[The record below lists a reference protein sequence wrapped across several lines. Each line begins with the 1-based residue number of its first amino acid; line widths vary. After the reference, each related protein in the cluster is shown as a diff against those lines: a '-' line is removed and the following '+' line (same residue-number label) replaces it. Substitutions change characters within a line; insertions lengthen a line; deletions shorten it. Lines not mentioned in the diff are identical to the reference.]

1 MDTIPII
8 SGLTNDQ
15 FEALLSICE
24 KQKVT
29 PYTVIFKEGDCPGEM
44 YILTEGFLKVTLK
57 GKELNKIL
65 PISTVGEMGVFTG
78 EPRSAT
84 ITSVTR
90 CTVLKILKKDL
101 FNLFRKDKDFHIK
114 FQEGMLVDLS
124 QKLRLT
130 NEVITKLR
138 TKLDQGPERF

>member
-15 FEALLSICE
+15 FESLLSICE
-24 KQKVT
+24 KQKVPT
-29 PYTVIFKEGDCPGEM
+29 YTVIFREGDRPGEM
-44 YILTEGFLKVTLK
+44 YVLTEGILKVTLK
-57 GKELNKIL
+57 GREINKIL

-84 ITSVTR
+84 ITSVTK
-90 CTVLKILKKDL
+90 CTLLKIRKEDL
-101 FNLFRKDKDFHIK
+101 FSLFRKDKDFHIK
-114 FQEGMLVDLS
+114 FQEGMLLDIS

-130 NEVITKLR
+130 NEVISKLR
-138 TKLDQGPERF
+138 TKLDKRS

>member
-1 MDTIPII
+1 MNAIPII
-8 SGLTNDQ
+8 SGLSNDQ

-24 KQKVT
+24 KQT
-29 PYTVIFKEGDCPGEM
+29 IPTYTSIFREGDRPGEM
-44 YILTEGFLKVTLK
+44 YVLTEGILKVTLK
-57 GKELNKIL
+57 GREVNKIS

-84 ITSVTR
+84 ITSVTK
-90 CTVLKILKKDL
+90 CTVLKIMKKDL
-101 FNLFRKDKDFHIK
+101 FNLFSKDKDFHIK

-124 QKLRLT
+124 QKLRMT

-138 TKLDQGPERF
+138 TKLDKRS